1 MEIEENEIAQSN
13 QPNTSNNNLTDFIPT
28 NDTKSYIKIIKEL
41 NYDIFPKY
49 EYFNFKKENY
59 ISNNNSNP
67 EDIGI
72 IIDNGSYECR
82 AGWSICNEPNICC
95 RNILAKP
102 KINDGNYSPFIVGNS
117 IFEYEQGKI
126 NKKSPFEKNII
137 AHFSTQEHIFD
148 HIFSNLNITD
158 NNINHPILITEPICN
173 LSFSRKCMTE
183 LMFELYGVPSLA

>member
-1 MEIEENEIAQSN
+1 MMEVEENEKEYNKIN
-13 QPNTSNNNLTDFIPT
+13 NSNNDILDLVPT
-28 NDTKSYIKIIKEL
+28 NNTNSYIKIIKEL

-49 EYFNFKKENY
+49 ESFNFTKENY
-59 ISNNNSNP
+59 IKNNNEVP
-67 EDIGI
+67 KEDIGI

-126 NKKSPFEKNII
+126 NKKSPFEKNVI
-137 AHFSTQEHIFD
+137 AHFS
-148 HIFSNLNITD
+148 S
-158 NNINHPILITEPICN
+158 
-173 LSFSRKCMTE
+173 SRT
-183 LMFELYGVPSLA
+183 YI

>member
-1 MEIEENEIAQSN
+1 MMEVEENDKIENAQ
-13 QPNTSNNNLTDFIPT
+13 TNNSKNELIDLFPT
-28 NDTKSYIKIIKEL
+28 NDTKSYEKIIKEL
-41 NYDIFPKY
+41 NYDVFPKY

-59 ISNNNSNP
+59 MSNNKEVP
-67 EDIGI
+67 KEDIGI

-173 LSFSRKCMTE
+173 LSYYRKCMTE
-183 LMFELYGVPSLA
+183 LIF

>member
-1 MEIEENEIAQSN
+1 MEVEQPNGIIHQSTINSSNNEIQNLS
-13 QPNTSNNNLTDFIPT
+13 PTSDST
-28 NDTKSYIKIIKEL
+28 SYSKIIKEL

-49 EYFNFKKENY
+49 ETFNFKKENFL
-59 ISNNNSNP
+59 SNP
-67 EDIGI
+67 HSPMTEDVGI

-102 KINDGNYSPFIVGNS
+102 KLNDGNFSPFIVGNS

-126 NKKSPFEKNII
+126 NKKSPFEKNVI

-148 HIFSNLNITD
+148 HIFSNLNIGD
-158 NNINHPILITEPICN
+158 NCINHPVLITEPVCKT
-173 LSFSRKCMTE
+173 SQRS
-183 LMFELYGVPSLA
+183 MFKNS